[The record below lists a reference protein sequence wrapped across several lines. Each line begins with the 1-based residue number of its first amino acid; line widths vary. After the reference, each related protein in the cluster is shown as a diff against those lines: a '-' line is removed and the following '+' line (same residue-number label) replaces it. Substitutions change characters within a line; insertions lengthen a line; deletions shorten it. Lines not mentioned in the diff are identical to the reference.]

1 MDFVDTCYLPATEML
16 QRFRDKSLSPVE
28 VMEATI
34 RRIEQVEPEIN
45 ALTHTFFDAAREQ
58 ARRAENNYA
67 KGRGTGALEGLPVG
81 IKDESPVEG
90 MPCTNGSL
98 ILKDDV
104 AAHTAVNNRRI
115 LDAGGIIHARTATP
129 EFSCSGVTHSRLWG
143 VTRNPWNPKFTP
155 GGSSGGSSAS
165 LASATSAVATGS
177 DIGGSIRIPASACG
191 LAGFKP
197 PYGRNPEEPPFNLDM
212 YCHTGPLARCV
223 SDLVLLQ
230 NVMCG
235 PDPSDIATLKPKLV
249 LPHRYEPIRGW
260 KIAYSMDLG
269 FYEVEEQV
277 RQNTLNALG
286 VFRDLGASVE
296 EVEIGW
302 NEDVLAAGMNYLCHL
317 FGYSLLE
324 TYEEHGD
331 LMTTY
336 ASRFALDGKRSTTAE
351 FRDSIEVAARMY
363 PPMGALLERFQLFVC
378 PTNNLAAVPAEHDQ
392 SRDRVWINGKEV
404 DAMLGWVMTLPFNM
418 LSRCPVISIPSGRRD
433 DGVPT
438 GIQLVGPT
446 YEDARVFQ
454 AASAYEAAAGQWY
467 GDAANRPP
475 LQRGLR

>member
-1 MDFVDTCYLPATEML
+1 
-16 QRFRDKSLSPVE
+16 
-28 VMEATI
+28 
-34 RRIEQVEPEIN
+34 
-45 ALTHTFFDAAREQ
+45 
-58 ARRAENNYA
+58 
-67 KGRGTGALEGLPVG
+67 
-81 IKDESPVEG
+81 
-90 MPCTNGSL
+90 
-98 ILKDDV
+98 
-104 AAHTAVNNRRI
+104 
-115 LDAGGIIHARTATP
+115 
-129 EFSCSGVTHSRLWG
+129 
-143 VTRNPWNPKFTP
+143 
-155 GGSSGGSSAS
+155 
-165 LASATSAVATGS
+165 
-177 DIGGSIRIPASACG
+177 
-191 LAGFKP
+191 
-197 PYGRNPEEPPFNLDM
+197 M

-302 NEDVLAAGMNYLCHL
+302 NEDVLAAGMNHLCHL

-392 SRDRVWINGKEV
+392 SRDPGV
-404 DAMLGWVMTLPFNM
+404 DQRQGGGPHARLGDDVALQHAEP
-418 LSRCPVISIPSGRRD
+418 LSGDQHSLRAQGRRRA
-433 DGVPT
+433 DGHAT
-438 GIQLVGPT
+438 VGPT

-467 GDAANRPP
+467 VDAANRPP